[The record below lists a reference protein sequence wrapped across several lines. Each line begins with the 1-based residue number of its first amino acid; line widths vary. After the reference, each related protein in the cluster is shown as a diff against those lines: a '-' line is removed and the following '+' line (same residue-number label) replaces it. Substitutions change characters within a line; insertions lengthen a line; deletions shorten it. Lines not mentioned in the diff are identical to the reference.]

1 MLLIV
6 SKGILEHSY
15 IFFNCLNALS
25 VLHVPMPCICHLMRR
40 RQKLRKLYCFNG
52 NHLKITISP
61 KTVSFLIY
69 IMRSLICFFMRLYYI
84 ASCLLALH
92 ALTNIKRH
100 IPFNV
105 LSILFSLTNVEHV
118 DTPSMSYIIETA
130 MNQLNVIQKTKTQN
144 MFSINL
150 V

>member
-1 MLLIV
+1 MLLHAI
-6 SKGILEHSY
+6 
-15 IFFNCLNALS
+15 
-25 VLHVPMPCICHLMRR
+25 VLHCQL
-40 RQKLRKLYCFNG
+40 
-52 NHLKITISP
+52 S
-61 KTVSFLIY
+61 
-69 IMRSLICFFMRLYYI
+69 
-84 ASCLLALH
+84 LALH